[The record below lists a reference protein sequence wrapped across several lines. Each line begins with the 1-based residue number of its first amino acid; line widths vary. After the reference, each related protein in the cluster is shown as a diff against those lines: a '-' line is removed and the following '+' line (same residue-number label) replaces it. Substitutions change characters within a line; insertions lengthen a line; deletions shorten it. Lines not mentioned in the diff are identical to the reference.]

1 LLDLLKSS
9 IIHGMFTKEELTNLK
24 ALALESSIKAKDSF
38 VVALLLQ
45 KLDSLLKEEET
56 PKEEPKEE
64 TNA

>member
-1 LLDLLKSS
+1 
-9 IIHGMFTKEELTNLK
+9 MFTKEELTNLK

>member
-1 LLDLLKSS
+1 MLDLLKSS

-45 KLDSLLKEEET
+45 KLDTLLKEET